1 MTSTSTPELL
11 AEAVN
16 LIFPDA
22 LPAPAELEAR
32 YPPRDLPAGAMVTRV
47 GPSPTGFMHIGT
59 LYVGL
64 ICERF
69 AQESGGVFYLR
80 VEDTDKKREV
90 EGATDFITRA
100 FQHFGITLDEGRDVD
115 GVEHGAYGP
124 YMQSAR
130 MGIYQAYI
138 KYLLQSGQAY
148 PCFCTPE
155 DLEELRTRQQL
166 RGVAP
171 GYHGQWAVWRNKPLE
186 EAVEA
191 LKAGKPYVIR
201 YRSPGDPDKKMTFN
215 DLLFGE
221 RTVPESDQD
230 IVIMKADRLP
240 TYHLAHVVDDHLMR
254 TTHVIRGD
262 EWLPSLPLHL
272 QLFQSLG
279 WAPPAY
285 AHIAPINK
293 LDGNSK
299 RKLSKRKDPEASV
312 SYFVD
317 LGYPQV
323 ALLEYLLNLANS
335 NFEDWRKENP
345 DTGYKAF
352 PVTMERL
359 AKSNGPLFDFT
370 KLDNIARDVVA
381 RMSAAEVYDDLLAW
395 ARAHDLPFAAVL
407 EAQAD
412 YAVKV
417 LGIERGGPNARKDIA
432 KWADAK
438 PLILP
443 FFDSEFAL
451 TPDKA
456 LELLGNRT
464 AEDIRDIV
472 ADFRAGYS
480 EADTKE
486 AWFDKVK
493 AIARNRGF
501 AEKPGDYKR
510 NPELYKGTVADV
522 AKVFRVLL
530 MGQLQTPDL
539 YEMML
544 AMGLERVFRRLS
556 LFQA

>member
-1 MTSTSTPELL
+1 MTSTPNLELL
-11 AEAVN
+11 NEAVS

-22 LPAPAELEAR
+22 LTTPAELEAR
-32 YPPRDLPAGAMVTRV
+32 YPPRASPEGAMVTRV

-69 AQESGGVFYLR
+69 AQQSQGVFYLR

-100 FQHFGITLDEGRDVD
+100 FRHFSITLDEGRDVD

-124 YMQSAR
+124 YLQSAR
-130 MGIYQAYI
+130 MGIYQAYV
-138 KYLLQSGQAY
+138 KHLLQSGQAY
-148 PCFCTPE
+148 MCFCTPE
-155 DLEELRTRQQL
+155 ELESIRDRQKLRS
-166 RGVAP
+166 VAP
-171 GYHGQWAVWRNKPLE
+171 GYYGQWAVWRNKPLE

-191 LKAGKPYVIR
+191 LKAGRTYVIR
-201 YRSPGDPDKKMTFN
+201 YRSPGDPEKKMTFN

-262 EWLPSLPLHL
+262 EWLPSLPMHL

-279 WAPPAY
+279 WTPPAY

-293 LDGNSK
+293 MDGNSK

-312 SYFVD
+312 SFFVD

-345 DTGYKAF
+345 DTDYKAF

-381 RMSAAEVYDDLLAW
+381 RMGAAEVYDNLLTW
-395 ARAHDLPFAAVL
+395 AKTHDEPFAALL
-407 EAQAD
+407 EANAD
-412 YAVKV
+412 YATKV
-417 LGIERGGPNARKDIA
+417 LGIERGGANARKDIA

-438 PLILP
+438 ALILP
-443 FFDSEFAL
+443 FFDSEFSL
-451 TPDKA
+451 TTDKA

-464 AEDIRDIV
+464 AEDIRGIV

-480 EADTKE
+480 PSDTKE
-486 AWFDKVK
+486 EWFGKVK
-493 AIARNRGF
+493 AIASARGF

-539 YEMML
+539 HEMML
-544 AMGLERVFRRLS
+544 AMGEARVFSRLS
-556 LFQA
+556 SI

>member
-1 MTSTSTPELL
+1 
-11 AEAVN
+11 
-16 LIFPDA
+16 
-22 LPAPAELEAR
+22 
-32 YPPRDLPAGAMVTRV
+32 
-47 GPSPTGFMHIGT
+47 
-59 LYVGL
+59 
-64 ICERF
+64 
-69 AQESGGVFYLR
+69 
-80 VEDTDKKREV
+80 
-90 EGATDFITRA
+90 
-100 FQHFGITLDEGRDVD
+100 
-115 GVEHGAYGP
+115 
-124 YMQSAR
+124 
-130 MGIYQAYI
+130 
-138 KYLLQSGQAY
+138 
-148 PCFCTPE
+148 
-155 DLEELRTRQQL
+155 
-166 RGVAP
+166 
-171 GYHGQWAVWRNKPLE
+171 VWRNKPLE

-191 LKAGKPYVIR
+191 IKAGRPYVIR
-201 YRSPGDPDKKMTFN
+201 YRSPGDPEKKMTFN

-279 WAPPAY
+279 WTPPAY

-345 DTGYKAF
+345 DLSYRAF

-381 RMSAAEVYDDLLAW
+381 RMSAAEVYDALLDW
-395 ARAHDLPFAAVL
+395 AKAHDEPFAALL
-407 EAQAD
+407 EANAD

-417 LGIERGGPNARKDIA
+417 LGIERGGANARKDIA
-432 KWADAK
+432 RWADAK
-438 PLILP
+438 ALILP

-451 TPDKA
+451 TPGQA

-464 AEDIRDIV
+464 ADDIRDIV

-480 EADTKE
+480 PADGKE
-486 AWFDKVK
+486 EWFAKVK
-493 AIARNRGF
+493 AIAVARGF

-522 AKVFRVLL
+522 AKIFRVLL

-539 YEMML
+539 HEIML
-544 AMGLERVFRRLS
+544 AMGQERVFKRLS
-556 LFQA
+556 LI

>member
-1 MTSTSTPELL
+1 MTSTPNPALL
-11 AEAVN
+11 AEAVS

-22 LPAPAELEAR
+22 LTTPAELEQR
-32 YPPRDLPAGAMVTRV
+32 YPPRGLPGGAMVTRV

-90 EGATDFITRA
+90 EGATDFITQA
-100 FQHFGITLDEGRDVD
+100 FQHFGITLDEGRDVA

-148 PCFCTPE
+148 PCFCSP
-155 DLEELRTRQQL
+155 EELEDIRNRQKL
-166 RGVAP
+166 RSVAP
-171 GYHGQWAVWRNKPLE
+171 GYYGQWAVWRDKPLE

-191 LKAGKPYVIR
+191 MKAGRPYVIR
-201 YRSPGDPDKKMTFN
+201 YRSPGDSEKKMTFN

-221 RTVPESDQD
+221 RTVPENDQD

-262 EWLPSLPLHL
+262 EWLPSLPMHL

-279 WAPPAY
+279 WTPPAY

-293 LDGNSK
+293 MDGNSK

-312 SYFVD
+312 SFFVD
-317 LGYPQV
+317 LGYPQI

-345 DTGYKAF
+345 ETDYKAF

-381 RMSAAEVYDDLLAW
+381 RMSAAEVYGEVLAW
-395 ARAHDLPFAAVL
+395 AKTHDEAFAALL
-407 EAQAD
+407 EVNGP
-412 YAVKV
+412 YARKV
-417 LGIERGGPNARKDIA
+417 LGIERGGANARKDIA

-438 PLILP
+438 ALILP

-451 TPDKA
+451 APEKA

-464 AEDIRDIV
+464 ADDIREIV

-480 EADTKE
+480 PADTKE

-493 AIARNRGF
+493 AIARDRGF

-539 YEMML
+539 HEMML
-544 AMGLERVFRRLS
+544 AMGEERVFKRLG
-556 LFQA
+556 LF